1 MSYVNL
7 HEYSD
12 EIVEDN
18 VYAETGASNK
28 ISKPKEHFSSNI
40 HQSDSE

>member
-28 ISKPKEHFSSNI
+28 ISKPKGNFGRN
-40 HQSDSE
+40 DSE